1 VFRLA
6 SYQSQG
12 NGKQAKHKQ
21 GINQMKAFKITA
33 MNVQNGHT
41 KTIKVMAD
49 NYDHAVQVIESDE
62 YITSEAPYGFEVTEY
77 EFN

>member
-1 VFRLA
+1 M
-6 SYQSQG
+6 Q
-12 NGKQAKHKQ
+12 
-21 GINQMKAFKITA
+21 AFKITA